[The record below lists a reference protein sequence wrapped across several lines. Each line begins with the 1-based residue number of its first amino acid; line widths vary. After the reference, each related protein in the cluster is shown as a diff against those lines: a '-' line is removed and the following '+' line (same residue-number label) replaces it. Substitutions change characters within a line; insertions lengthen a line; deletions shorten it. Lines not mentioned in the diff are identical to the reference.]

1 MTVEART
8 QGLAL
13 QHLSPFGMMS
23 ALPQSAHLGCG
34 SICPWGKTALSG
46 ITCNRPGG
54 SLYIFHLF
62 GSEKYRLGWPGDG
75 WMETVGWGGTVQG
88 GSGWRLWAGV
98 AQFRGA
104 VDGDHGLGWH
114 NAGGQW
120 METTVWG
127 GTVQGG
133 SGWRLRARVAQCRG
147 WWMETAGWVARK
159 PAHWRGTAWQR
170 PAQAQPEVPK
180 YLGASGP
187 SLERSLQGDQGDGP
201 GGGHWVVGTTQRW
214 HLQKGHRD
222 LQPMHWFSALSS
234 CTGSLLCGGLGWLSA
249 AWLPQPAL
257 CTCCPSYRD
266 SHTPPHTPPHTF
278 SPPPPHTPP
287 QAFAQVTPVPP

>member
-75 WMETVGWGGTVQG
+75 WMETVGWGGK
-88 GSGWRLWAGV
+88 
-98 AQFRGA
+98 
-104 VDGDHGLGWH
+104 
-114 NAGGQW
+114 
-120 METTVWG
+120 
-127 GTVQGG
+127 VQGG

-287 QAFAQVTPVPP
+287 QALAQVTPVPP